1 MPKLAFYQLFIEF
14 WERLASKMEN
24 THYISSEVL
33 SLEQVAEIISQD
45 KKIFLSEE
53 AQVNIQKC
61 RNYLDNKMA
70 SNEEPIYGINTGFGS
85 LCNVKISSEN
95 LSQLQENLVKSHACG
110 IGDEVP
116 AEIVK
121 IMLLLKIQ
129 SLSYGH
135 SGIQLIT
142 VNRLIDFYNNGILP
156 VIYTQGSLGAS
167 GDLAPLAHLS
177 LPLLGAGEVNY
188 EGLRQS
194 AKKVLDKMKWEPI
207 VLQSKEGLALLNGTQ
222 FMSSYGCYILMKA
235 MKYSYFADVISA
247 ISLEG
252 FDGRIEP
259 FDELIHMVRPH
270 KGQIVTARRMK
281 ELLEG
286 SQIIV
291 QHKEHVQDPY
301 SFRCIPQVHGASKDT
316 IDYVKKVFKTEI
328 NSVTDNPNIFVGED
342 VIISGGNFHGQ
353 PLALPLDFLTIAL
366 AELGSISERRTY
378 QLISGLR
385 GLPAFLVDN
394 PGLNSGLMIP
404 QYTAASIASQNKQ
417 LATPASVDSI
427 VSSNGQEDHVSM
439 GANAAT
445 KCLKVMENLERILA
459 IELMNASQA
468 IHFREPLQSSE
479 FIETFLK
486 AYRGDVPLVKEDRIL
501 HYDIENSVAF
511 LNSFMVELE
520 D

>member
-1 MPKLAFYQLFIEF
+1 
-14 WERLASKMEN
+14 MEHS
-24 THYISSEVL
+24 HYISTEVL
-33 SLEQVAEIISQD
+33 TLETLQEIIAEH
-45 KKIFLSEE
+45 KTLALSEE
-53 AQVNIQKC
+53 AKINIQQC
-61 RNYLDNKMA
+61 RDYLDQKMA
-70 SNEEPIYGINTGFGS
+70 ANETPIYGINTGFGS
-85 LCNVKISSEN
+85 LCNVKISNEN

-110 IGDEVP
+110 TGEEVP
-116 AEIVK
+116 QEIVK
-121 IMLLLKIQ
+121 LMLLLKIQ

-135 SGIQLIT
+135 SGVQLQT
-142 VNRLIDFYNNGILP
+142 VERLVDFYNNDILP

-177 LPLLGAGEVNY
+177 LPLLGEGEVNF
-188 EGLRQS
+188 EG
-194 AKKVLDKMKWEPI
+194 KKVHASEVLTQFNWQPI

-222 FMSSYGCYILMKA
+222 FMSAYGSYILLKA
-235 MKYSYFADVISA
+235 MKYSYLADVISA

-259 FDELIHMVRPH
+259 FDELIHYVRPH
-270 KGQIVTARRMK
+270 KGQIVTAKRMR
-281 ELLEG
+281 ELLED
-286 SQIIV
+286 SQIIA
-291 QHKEHVQDPY
+291 QPKAHVQDPY

-328 NSVTDNPNIFVGED
+328 NSVTDNPNIFKNED
-342 VIISGGNFHGQ
+342 LIISGGNFHGQ
-353 PLALPLDFLTIAL
+353 PLALTLDFLGLAL

-394 PGLNSGLMIP
+394 PGLNSGFMIP

-417 LATPASVDSI
+417 LATPASIDSL

-445 KCLKVMENLERILA
+445 KTLRIMENLERILA

-468 IHFREPLQSSE
+468 IAFRQPLQSSE
-479 FIETFLK
+479 FIEMFLK
-486 AYRGDVPLVKEDRIL
+486 AYRAEVPLVKEDRIL

-511 LNSFMVELE
+511 LNSFRIDLE
-520 D
+520 E